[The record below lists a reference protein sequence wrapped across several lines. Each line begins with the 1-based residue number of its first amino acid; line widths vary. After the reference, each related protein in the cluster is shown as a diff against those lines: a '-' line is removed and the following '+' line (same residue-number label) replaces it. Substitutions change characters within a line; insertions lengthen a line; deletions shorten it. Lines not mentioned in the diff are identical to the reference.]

1 MLFNGKAEGQKS
13 INLLKLFYVDL
24 MIIIHQYSTGKYS
37 ALIMLLIVMLGSF
50 MIRQFGQV
58 PHKRTEIGNVL
69 ICWA

>member
-13 INLLKLFYVDL
+13 INLLKLFYVYL

-58 PHKRTEIGNVL
+58 LHSRTEIGNVL